1 MTAWSAGASDEGAR
15 MTRVGALLPADAAG
29 HKNMLQL
36 VQLRWLAV
44 GGQLATIAIVRVWL
58 DVVLPLAPM
67 LMVVGGLILLNVVS
81 MASLRLRQ
89 GVARAELFAA
99 LLLDV
104 AALTAQLYFSGGATN
119 PFVSLFLLQVVLGS
133 VLLDR
138 WLSWVIVVATSL
150 CFATLIFVYIPL
162 SLPMSMMG
170 DKPGLNILGLWLDF
184 VIIAVLLVM
193 FVTRVSG
200 NLRARDAYLA
210 DMRQRAAEEDHIVRM
225 GLLASGAAHELGT
238 PLSSLSV
245 ILNDWR
251 REPKIRADP
260 QLSEE
265 IEEMQLAVS
274 RCKSILGGI
283 LMSAGETR
291 GEAPS
296 LTTVR
301 TFLDD
306 LVTDWRANRP
316 LAQLGYQDRF
326 GADLEIVSDT
336 ALKQTI
342 CNVLD
347 NAADVSPGW
356 IEMAVERIAGDL
368 VIIVKDKG
376 PGFSAA
382 MLANLGKP
390 YSSTKDKQGGGLG
403 LFLVVNVMRKLG
415 GDIAARNID
424 RGGAEITLTLPLVS
438 LALPERTAHV

>member
-1 MTAWSAGASDEGAR
+1 
-15 MTRVGALLPADAAG
+15 MTRMASLLPADAAG

-44 GGQLATIAIVRVWL
+44 VGQLVTIAVVRAWL

-67 LMVVGGLILLNVVS
+67 LMVVGGLILLNVAS
-81 MASLRLRQ
+81 MASLRLRE
-89 GVARAELFAA
+89 GVSRAELFAA

-138 WLSWVIVVATSL
+138 WLSWVIVIATSL

-162 SLPMSMMG
+162 SLPIGMMG
-170 DKPGLNILGLWLDF
+170 DRPSLNILGLWLDF

-238 PLSSLSV
+238 PLASLAV
-245 ILNDWR
+245 ILSDWR
-251 REPKIRADP
+251 REPKIRDDP

-265 IEEMQLAVS
+265 IEEMQLAVG

-291 GEAPS
+291 GEAPG

-301 TFLDD
+301 AFLDD

-336 ALKQTI
+336 VLKQTI
-342 CNVLD
+342 YNVLD

-356 IEMAVERIAGDL
+356 IEMSAERIAGDL
-368 VIIVKDKG
+368 VIVVKDKG
-376 PGFSAA
+376 PGFSTA

-415 GDIAARNID
+415 GDIAARNLS
-424 RGGAEITLTLPLVS
+424 RGGAEVTLTLPLMS
-438 LALPERTAHV
+438 LALPERTVHV

>member
-1 MTAWSAGASDEGAR
+1 MTAWFVGAR
-15 MTRVGALLPADAAG
+15 VSRMAALLPADAAG

-44 GGQLATIAIVRVWL
+44 VGQLVTIAIVRVWL
-58 DVVLPLAPM
+58 GAVVPLPPM
-67 LMVVGGLILLNVVS
+67 LMVVAGLILLNFAS
-81 MASLRLRQ
+81 MAILRFRQ

-104 AALTAQLYFSGGATN
+104 AALTAQLYLSGGATN
-119 PFVSLFLLQVVLGS
+119 PFVSLFLLQVVLAS
-133 VLLDR
+133 VLLGR
-138 WLSWVIVVATSL
+138 WLSWVIVAATSI
-150 CFATLIFVYIPL
+150 CFAGLVFFHVPL
-162 SLPMSMMG
+162 GLAMGMME
-170 DKPGLNILGLWLDF
+170 DKPGLHILGMWLAF
-184 VIIAVLLVM
+184 VMVAVLVVL
-193 FVTRVSG
+193 FVTRISR
-200 NLRARDAYLA
+200 NLGARDAYLA
-210 DMRQRAAEEDHIVRM
+210 DMRQRAAEEDHIVRL

-251 REPKIRADP
+251 REPRIRADP
-260 QLSEE
+260 QWIEE
-265 IEEMQLAVS
+265 IDEMQVAVA

-291 GEAPS
+291 GEAPR

-301 TFLDD
+301 TFLDE

-316 LAQLGYQDRF
+316 LAKLHYEDRF
-326 GADLEIVSDT
+326 GRDLDIVSDT

-347 NAADVSPGW
+347 NAADVSPAF
-356 IEMAVERIAGDL
+356 IEMSAGRDNDRL
-368 VIIVKDKG
+368 LIIVRDKG
-376 PGFSAA
+376 PGFSAD

-415 GDIAARNID
+415 GDIAARNMA
-424 RGGAEITLTLPLVS
+424 RGGAQVTLTLPLDS
-438 LALPERTAHV
+438 LALPRRVAHAG